1 MNAQNITKW
10 CLMTSERTIH
20 DWADWALKAILVGIV
35 AVSVNYLRSVAD
47 HISSLDLAVTEI
59 KHELRTHS
67 SVQSLIND
75 ELKTDVSRIN
85 NRIDFLEKS
94 CSRRKQ

>member
-1 MNAQNITKW
+1 
-10 CLMTSERTIH
+10 MTSERTIH

>member
-1 MNAQNITKW
+1 MVLHHISKW
-10 CLMTSERTIH
+10 WMMTNERIIH
-20 DWADWALKAILVGIV
+20 DWADWALKALLVGII
-35 AVSVNYLRSVAD
+35 AVSVNYLRNVAD

-59 KHELRTHS
+59 KPELKTHS

-75 ELKTDVSRIN
+75 ELKGDVGRLN
-85 NRIDFLEKS
+85 MPLDYVEKT